1 MSEVFSL
8 MFWPILAC
16 IVLTGIHVYFGAHV
30 IKRGVIFV
38 DLSLAQVAAFGSTL
52 AFLFGVEL
60 ESFAAY
66 LLSLGFAMMGA
77 LVFAMTRRRD
87 NEIPQEAIIGIV
99 YAVATAAAILA
110 VARQPEGAE
119 HIKAILVGSVLTVT
133 PMIVVKTAILY
144 ALIGAL
150 HWLWRGPIWAITND
164 AEAARKQGVSLRLW
178 DFAFYGSFAFVVTS
192 SVHIVGVLLVFALLV
207 VPGTASIVAGI
218 RSTSRRLVFG
228 WIFGVA
234 VCVAGMAISFLADL
248 PPGATIVGL
257 FGAALLASGVFAS
270 VVKGASRPQEYQS

>member
-8 MFWPILAC
+8 MLWPILAC

-38 DLSLAQVAAFGSTL
+38 DLSLAQIAAFGSTL

-60 ESFAAY
+60 DSFAAY
-66 LLSLGFAMMGA
+66 LLSLGFALMGA
-77 LVFAMTRRRD
+77 LIFAMTRRRD

-119 HIKAILVGSVLTVT
+119 HIKAILVGSVLTVSPGT
-133 PMIVVKTAILY
+133 VLKTAILY
-144 ALIGAL
+144 AVIGVL
-150 HWLWRGPIWAITND
+150 HWVWRKPIWAITND
-164 AEAARKQGVSLRLW
+164 PDAARHNGISLRLW
-178 DFAFYGSFAFVVTS
+178 DFLFYGSFAFVVTS

-207 VPGTASIVAGI
+207 VPGTAAIVTGMKPL
-218 RSTSRRLVFG
+218 SRRLAFG
-228 WIFGVA
+228 WIFGVV
-234 VCVAGMAISFLADL
+234 VCVVGMVISFVADL

-257 FGAALLASGVFAS
+257 FGAALLCTGLLAMV
-270 VVKGASRPQEYQS
+270 SRKERKH

>member
-1 MSEVFSL
+1 MSEVLSL
-8 MFWPILAC
+8 MLWPILAC

-60 ESFAAY
+60 DSFTAY

-77 LVFAMTRRRD
+77 LIFAMTRRRD

-133 PMIVVKTAILY
+133 PMTVLKTAVLY
-144 ALIGAL
+144 AVIGAL
-150 HWLWRGPIWAITND
+150 HWLWRNPIWAITND
-164 AEAARKQGVSLRLW
+164 ADAARRGGISLRLW
-178 DFAFYGSFAFVVTS
+178 DFLFYGSFAFVVTS

-207 VPGTASIVAGI
+207 VPGTAAIVAGI
-218 RSTSRRLVFG
+218 KSTSRRLVFG
-228 WIFGVA
+228 WIFGVV
-234 VCVAGMAISFLADL
+234 VCLAGMVISFISDL

-257 FGAALLASGVFAS
+257 FGGALLGTGAYAALTKKTA
-270 VVKGASRPQEYQS
+270 

>member
-1 MSEVFSL
+1 MSEVLFL
-8 MFWPILAC
+8 MLWPILAC
-16 IVLTGIHVYFGAHV
+16 IILAGIHVYFGAHV

-60 ESFAAY
+60 DSFTAY
-66 LLSLGFAMMGA
+66 LLSLGFAMVGA
-77 LVFAMTRRRD
+77 LIFAMTRRRD

-110 VARQPEGAE
+110 VARRPEGAE

-133 PMIVVKTAILY
+133 PMMVLKTAILY
-144 ALIGAL
+144 AIIGAL
-150 HWLWRGPIWAITND
+150 HWLWHKPIWAVTND
-164 AEAARKQGVSLRLW
+164 ADAARRGGVSLRLW
-178 DFAFYGSFAFVVTS
+178 DFLFYGSFAFVVTS

-207 VPGTASIVAGI
+207 VPGTAAIVAGI
-218 RSTSRRLVFG
+218 KSISHRLVFG
-228 WIFGVA
+228 WIFGVV
-234 VCVAGMAISFLADL
+234 VCVAGMVISFVADL

-257 FGAALLASGVFAS
+257 FGAALLGT
-270 VVKGASRPQEYQS
+270 GAYAALIRHST

>member
-1 MSEVFSL
+1 MNEVLSL
-8 MFWPILAC
+8 MLWPILAC

-60 ESFAAY
+60 ESFSAY
-66 LLSLGFAMMGA
+66 LLSLGFALVGA
-77 LVFAMTRRRD
+77 LIFAMTRRRD

-119 HIKAILVGSVLTVT
+119 HIKAILVGSVLTVS
-133 PMIVVKTAILY
+133 PLVVLKTAILY
-144 ALIGAL
+144 AVIGLL
-150 HWLWRGPIWAITND
+150 HWLWRKPIWAITND
-164 AEAARKQGVSLRLW
+164 AEAARCDGTPLRLW
-178 DFAFYGSFAFVVTS
+178 DFLFYGSFAFVVTS

-207 VPGTASIVAGI
+207 VPGTAAIAVRI
-218 RSTSRRLVFG
+218 RTTSRRLVFG
-228 WIFGVA
+228 WIFGVV
-234 VCVAGMAISFLADL
+234 VCVAGMVISFLADL
-248 PPGATIVGL
+248 PPGATIVAL
-257 FGAALLASGVFAS
+257 FGAALLGTGVVAM
-270 VVKGASRPQEYQS
+270 ARR

>member
-1 MSEVFSL
+1 MNDVLSL
-8 MFWPILAC
+8 MLWPSLAC

-38 DLSLAQVAAFGSTL
+38 DLSLAQIAAFGSTL

-66 LLSLGFAMMGA
+66 LLSLGFALMGA
-77 LVFAMTRRRD
+77 FIFAVTRRRD

-133 PMIVVKTAILY
+133 PSAVLKTAALY
-144 ALIGAL
+144 AVIGIL
-150 HWLWRGPIWAITND
+150 HWLWCGPMWAITND
-164 AEAARKQGVSLRLW
+164 ADAARRDGLSLRLW
-178 DFAFYGSFAFVVTS
+178 DFLFYGSFAFVVTS
-192 SVHIVGVLLVFALLV
+192 SVQIVGVLLVFALLV
-207 VPGTASIVAGI
+207 VPGTAAIVA
-218 RSTSRRLVFG
+218 RVQSSSRRLVFG
-228 WIFGVA
+228 WIFGVV
-234 VCVAGMAISFLADL
+234 VCLAGMVISFWADL

-257 FGAALLASGVFAS
+257 FGAALLATGVYGS
-270 VVKGASRPQEYQS
+270 VNN

>member
-1 MSEVFSL
+1 MSEILSL
-8 MFWPILAC
+8 MLWPILAC

-60 ESFAAY
+60 DSFTAY
-66 LLSLGFAMMGA
+66 LLSLGFAMLGA
-77 LVFAMTRRRD
+77 LIFAMTRRRD

-133 PMIVVKTAILY
+133 PMTVFKTAMLY
-144 ALIGAL
+144 AVIGAL
-150 HWLWRGPIWAITND
+150 HWLWRYPIWAITND
-164 AEAARKQGVSLRLW
+164 ADAARRDGISLRLW
-178 DFAFYGSFAFVVTS
+178 DFLFYGSFAFVVTS

-207 VPGTASIVAGI
+207 VPGTAAIVTGIKSI
-218 RSTSRRLVFG
+218 SRRLVFG
-228 WIFGVA
+228 WIFGVV
-234 VCVAGMAISFLADL
+234 VCVAGMVISFVADL

-257 FGAALLASGVFAS
+257 FGAALLGTGVYVSLTRA
-270 VVKGASRPQEYQS
+270 AARC

>member
-1 MSEVFSL
+1 MGEIFSL
-8 MFWPILAC
+8 MLWPILAC

-52 AFLFGVEL
+52 AYLFGVEL
-60 ESFAAY
+60 DSFAAY
-66 LLSLGFAMMGA
+66 LLSLGFALLGA
-77 LVFAMTRRRD
+77 LIFALTRRRD

-99 YAVATAAAILA
+99 YAVATAAAVLA

-133 PMIVVKTAILY
+133 PAVVVKTSVLY
-144 ALIGAL
+144 AVIGVL
-150 HWLWRGPIWAITND
+150 HWLWRKPIWAITDD
-164 AEAARKQGVSLRLW
+164 AEAAGRQGISLRLW
-178 DFAFYGSFAFVVTS
+178 DFLFYGSFAFVVTS

-207 VPGTASIVAGI
+207 VPGTAAIVAGV
-218 RSTSRRLVFG
+218 RASSRRLAFGWVFG
-228 WIFGVA
+228 VLI
-234 VCVAGMAISFLADL
+234 CVFGMAISFAADL

-257 FGAALLASGVFAS
+257 FGAGLLATGILAPLL
-270 VVKGASRPQEYQS
+270 KTKRA

>member
-8 MFWPILAC
+8 MLWPILAC

-38 DLSLAQVAAFGSTL
+38 DLSLAQIAAFGSTL
-52 AFLFGVEL
+52 ALLLGVEL
-60 ESFAAY
+60 DSFTAY
-66 LLSLGFAMMGA
+66 LLSLGFALMGA
-77 LVFAMTRRRD
+77 LIFAMTRRRD

-119 HIKAILVGSVLTVT
+119 HIKAILVGSVLTVSPGT
-133 PMIVVKTAILY
+133 VLKTAILY
-144 ALIGAL
+144 AVIGVL
-150 HWLWRGPIWAITND
+150 HWLWRKPIWAITND
-164 AEAARKQGVSLRLW
+164 ADAARHNGISLRLW
-178 DFAFYGSFAFVVTS
+178 DFLFYGSFAFVVTS

-207 VPGTASIVAGI
+207 VPGTAAIVA
-218 RSTSRRLVFG
+218 RVRTTSRRLVFG
-228 WIFGVA
+228 WIFGVV
-234 VCVAGMAISFLADL
+234 VCVAGMIMSFVADL

-257 FGAALLASGVFAS
+257 FGAALLCAGLLALV
-270 VVKGASRPQEYQS
+270 SRKEPTH

>member
-1 MSEVFSL
+1 MNEVFSL
-8 MFWPILAC
+8 MLWPILAC

-60 ESFAAY
+60 DSFTAY
-66 LLSLGFAMMGA
+66 ILSLGFAMMGA
-77 LVFAMTRRRD
+77 LIFAMTRRRD

-133 PMIVVKTAILY
+133 PMTVLKTAILY
-144 ALIGAL
+144 AIIGAL
-150 HWLWRGPIWAITND
+150 HWLWHKPIWAVTND
-164 AEAARKQGVSLRLW
+164 ADAARRDGISLRLW
-178 DFAFYGSFAFVVTS
+178 DFLFYGSFAFVVTS

-207 VPGTASIVAGI
+207 VPGTAAIVSGIKSI
-218 RSTSRRLVFG
+218 SHRLVFG
-228 WIFGVA
+228 WIFGVM
-234 VCVAGMAISFLADL
+234 VCVAGMVISFVADL

-257 FGAALLASGVFAS
+257 FGAALLGT
-270 VVKGASRPQEYQS
+270 GAYAALIRNST

>member
-1 MSEVFSL
+1 MSEVLSL
-8 MFWPILAC
+8 MLWPILAC

-60 ESFAAY
+60 DSFAAY
-66 LLSLGFAMMGA
+66 LLSLTFALVGA
-77 LVFAMTRRRD
+77 LIFAITRRRD

-99 YAVATAAAILA
+99 YAVATAAAIRG

-133 PMIVVKTAILY
+133 PATVLKTAILY
-144 ALIGAL
+144 ALIGVL
-150 HWLWRGPIWAITND
+150 HWLWRKPIWAITED
-164 AEAARKQGVSLRLW
+164 AEKAGREGVSLRLW
-178 DFAFYGSFAFVVTS
+178 DFVFYGSFAFVVTS

-207 VPGTASIVAGI
+207 VPGTAAIVAGVQ
-218 RSTSRRLVFG
+218 TTARRLIFG
-228 WIFGVA
+228 WIFGV
-234 VCVAGMAISFLADL
+234 VVSVIGMIISFVADL

-257 FGAALLASGVFAS
+257 FGAALLATGGFAALNKL
-270 VVKGASRPQEYQS
+270 KGGKRA